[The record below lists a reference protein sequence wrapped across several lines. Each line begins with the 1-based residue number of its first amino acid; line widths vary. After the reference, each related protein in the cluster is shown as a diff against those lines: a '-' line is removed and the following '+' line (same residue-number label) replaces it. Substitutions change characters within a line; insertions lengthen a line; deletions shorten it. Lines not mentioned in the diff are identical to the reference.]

1 MNLISP
7 YLHKTRGASW
17 LPEDQYGSL
26 DRNKPWEVPEKA
38 SIRHLILFSPHG
50 HQLRAQQVSS
60 CKFLLDRCMD
70 IGTISVTAL
79 QEDHHQ
85 AVSPKIAR

>member
-1 MNLISP
+1 MNVASQ
-7 YLHKTRGASW
+7 YLRKTCGAS
-17 LPEDQYGSL
+17 LLLEDQYDSL

-38 SIRHLILFSPHG
+38 SIRHLTRLSPHG
-50 HQLRAQQVSS
+50 HQLWAQQVSS
-60 CKFLLDRCMD
+60 YKFLLDRCMD